1 MIEMCIAYPG
11 IVVEVDS
18 LGATVETDGRRRR
31 VSGLLVPDVAIGDW
45 VAVAVGT
52 ILKRLD
58 PDEAADIQRIMRAAE
73 QGNSQPDSNLGTTGW
88 HHQPL

>member
-1 MIEMCIAYPG
+1 VIEMCIAYPG
-11 IVVEVDS
+11 IVVEVDL

-31 VSGLLVPDVAIGDW
+31 VSALLVPDVAIGDW

-58 PDEAADIQRIMRAAE
+58 PVEAADIQRIIRAA
-73 QGNSQPDSNLGTTGW
+73 QQATPNPTAKGAPDVQSN
-88 HHQPL
+88 

>member
-1 MIEMCIAYPG
+1 MCIAYPG

-31 VSGLLVPDVAIGDW
+31 VSALLVPDVAIGDW

-52 ILKRLD
+52 VLKRLD

-73 QGNSQPDSNLGTTGW
+73 QATPNSTAEGAPDVQSD
-88 HHQPL
+88 

>member
-1 MIEMCIAYPG
+1 LDVTEMCIAYPG

-31 VSGLLVPDVAIGDW
+31 VSTLLVPDVAIGDW

-52 ILKRLD
+52 IIKRLD
-58 PDEAADIQRIMRAAE
+58 PDEAADVQRIIRAAIE
-73 QGNSQPDSNLGTTGW
+73 STPDPTYEGAPGVQSN
-88 HHQPL
+88 

>member
-1 MIEMCIAYPG
+1 VIEMCIAYPG
-11 IVVEVDS
+11 IVVAVDS

-31 VSGLLVPDVAIGDW
+31 VSALLVPDVAMGDW

-58 PDEAADIQRIMRAAE
+58 ADEAAEIQRIIRAAE
-73 QGNSQPDSNLGTTGW
+73 QATPKPTAKGAPDVQSD
-88 HHQPL
+88 

>member
-1 MIEMCIAYPG
+1 VIEMCIAYPG
-11 IVVEVDS
+11 TVVAVDP

-31 VSGLLVPDVAIGDW
+31 VSALLVPDVAIGDW

-58 PDEAADIQRIMRAAE
+58 PDEAAEIERIMRAAE
-73 QGNSQPDSNLGTTGW
+73 HATPDPTAKGAPNVLSD
-88 HHQPL
+88 

>member
-1 MIEMCIAYPG
+1 VIEMCIAYPG

-31 VSGLLVPDVAIGDW
+31 VSALLVPDAAIGDW

-52 ILKRLD
+52 IIRRLD
-58 PDEAADIQRIMRAAE
+58 PKEAADIQRLMRAAIE
-73 QGNSQPDSNLGTTGW
+73 ATPYRTKEGALDVQS
-88 HHQPL
+88 H

>member
-1 MIEMCIAYPG
+1 MCIAYPG
-11 IVVEVDS
+11 FVVGVDS

-31 VSGLLVPDVAIGDW
+31 VSALLVPDVAIGDW

-58 PDEAADIQRIMRAAE
+58 PDEAAEIERIMRAAE
-73 QGNSQPDSNLGTTGW
+73 QATPNQTATGAPNV
-88 HHQPL
+88 HSD